1 MGRYI
6 LNETLKKKLI
16 DRSIALAIAAGA
28 GSTTYVAVTH
38 NEQPS
43 AAVVLAQEIG
53 YHFESSGRHIG
64 TPYIDHV
71 GKGKPWTV
79 CAGITGP
86 SVDPKRYYTREDCKK
101 LELPHYIAAEKLAKK
116 NLKYWSTYNPYV
128 QASFIDMGFNVPSA
142 LAPTTTIMKHANAGQ
157 LDLAC
162 QQMPRWVYG
171 TAEGRSV
178 RLNGLVDRR
187 GTTAELCLEW
197 GRTGHF
203 SASLLGSAK

>member
-1 MGRYI
+1 M
-6 LNETLKKKLI
+6 NETLKKKLI
-16 DRSIALAIAAGA
+16 ERSMALAIAAGA
-28 GSTTYVAVTH
+28 SSGTYYVATDGMA
-38 NEQPS
+38 QKPS
-43 AAVVLAQEIG
+43 AAVILAQEIG
-53 YHFESSGRHIG
+53 YHYESSGRHIG
-64 TPYIDHV
+64 KPYIDKI
-71 GKGKPWTV
+71 GKGQPWTV

-86 SVDPKRYYTREDCKK
+86 EVKPDRYYTREDCKK

-116 NLKYWSTYNPYV
+116 SLKYWSTYNPYV

-142 LAPTTTIMKHANAGQ
+142 LDPGTTIMRHANAGQ

-171 TAEGRSV
+171 TVEGRSV

-203 SASLLGSAK
+203 SASLLGFAK

>member
-1 MGRYI
+1 M
-6 LNETLKKKLI
+6 NDTLKKKLI
-16 DRSIALAIAAGA
+16 ERSIALAIAAGA
-28 GSTTYVAVTH
+28 SSTTYVAITRDAP
-38 NEQPS
+38 PS

-64 TPYIDHV
+64 TPYIDKA
-71 GKGKPWTV
+71 GKGQPWTV
-79 CAGITGP
+79 CAGVTGKGVVP
-86 SVDPKRYYTREDCKK
+86 GKYYTQEECKK

-116 NLKYWSTYNPYV
+116 NLKYWDTYNPYV
-128 QASFIDMGFNVPSA
+128 QASFIDMGFNVPAS
-142 LAPTTTIMKHANAGQ
+142 LAPTTTAVRHANAGN

-162 QQMPRWVYG
+162 LQMPRWVYG
-171 TAEGRSV
+171 TVDGRSV

>member
-1 MGRYI
+1 M
-6 LNETLKKKLI
+6 NETLKKKLI

-53 YHFESSGRHIG
+53 YHYESSGRHIG
-64 TPYIDHV
+64 KPYIDKI
-71 GKGKPWTV
+71 GKGQPWTV

-86 SVDPKRYYTREDCKK
+86 EVKPDRYYTPEDCRKI
-101 LELPHYIAAEKLAKK
+101 ELPRYMAAEKAAKK
-116 NLKYWSTYNPYV
+116 ALKYWDSYNPYV
-128 QASFIDMGFNVPSA
+128 QASFIDMAFNVPSA
-142 LAPTTTIMKHANAGQ
+142 LAPTTTIMKYANAGQ

-162 QQMPRWVYG
+162 QQMLRWVYG
-171 TAEGRSV
+171 TVEGRSV

-187 GTTAELCLEW
+187 DTTAELCLEW